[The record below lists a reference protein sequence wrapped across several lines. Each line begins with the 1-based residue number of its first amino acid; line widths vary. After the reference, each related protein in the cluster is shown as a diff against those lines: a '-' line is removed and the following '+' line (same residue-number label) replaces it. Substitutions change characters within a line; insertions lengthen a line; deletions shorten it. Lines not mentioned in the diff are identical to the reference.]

1 MGMIG
6 LIRGR
11 GGGVLV
17 LAGVCITFTCMSCSC
32 HMTLFFDSGL
42 SFCLLRPL
50 MLLLLLLLLLMAA
63 RALAW

>member
-6 LIRGR
+6 LIRGRR

-17 LAGVCITFTCMSCSC
+17 LAGVCVTFTCMSCSC
-32 HMTLFFDSGL
+32 HMTLFFESGL
-42 SFCLLRPL
+42 SFCLLRPP
-50 MLLLLLLLLLMAA
+50 MLLLLLLLLMAA